1 MSYILNSPEM
11 REVIRSLVVANKKRP
26 DNLVTI
32 LKEITAISED
42 KRLPLLLISL
52 RFLQDTQPLQNAQV
66 LISFYTWIISIL

>member
-1 MSYILNSPEM
+1 M

-66 LISFYTWIISIL
+66 LISSYTCIISIL

>member
-1 MSYILNSPEM
+1 M

>member
-1 MSYILNSPEM
+1 MTYILNSPEM
-11 REVIRSLVVANKKRP
+11 REVIKSLVVANKKRP

-66 LISFYTWIISIL
+66 

>member
-1 MSYILNSPEM
+1 M

-66 LISFYTWIISIL
+66 